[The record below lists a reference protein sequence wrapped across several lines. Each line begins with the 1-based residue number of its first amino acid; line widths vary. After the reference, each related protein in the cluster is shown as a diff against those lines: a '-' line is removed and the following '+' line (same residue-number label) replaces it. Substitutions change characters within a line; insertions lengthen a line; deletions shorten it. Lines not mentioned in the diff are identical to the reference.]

1 MKPEML
7 DTSRRAFM
15 GSLAA
20 AAVSACASG
29 RGPAPVTAPGGRPQ
43 ASARVTPNAPEGPLL
58 KAGLIGC
65 GGRGR
70 GAAVNFLD
78 AGPNLQIA
86 ALADVFPDRVADARR
101 LLKEHRGQDIPESR
115 CFTGFDAWQK
125 LLQSDVDVVLHATP
139 PHFRPLH
146 TPAIIDARKHLFMEK
161 PVSVDVPG
169 AKIIM
174 DAADR
179 AAALGLSVM
188 TGTQLRREPPR
199 MEVRKRI
206 LDGAIGDIRA
216 IRAIRN
222 QGALWHRQPRPEW
235 SEMEYMIR
243 DWVNWAWLSGDIIVE
258 QHIHH
263 LDAML
268 WITGKTPVTAVGMG
282 AHLRRRTGDQFDFF
296 SIDYTFDDGVHM
308 HSTIRQL
315 NGCANERQEVLVG
328 TKGTADLDGV
338 IYDLSGR
345 EIWKYD
351 GPAGNGLVQE
361 HVDWVTAIRTGPPVN
376 TARETALS
384 TLVAIMGRDSAYTG
398 KAITWDGLLA
408 STARLGPSAYVLGPV
423 GIKPV
428 APVPGVDQ
436 GPPLDSQERRVSA
449 GSGTDA

>member
-1 MKPEML
+1 MFL
-7 DTSRRAFM
+7 

-29 RGPAPVTAPGGRPQ
+29 AKKRPAAAPAPSAQR
-43 ASARVTPNAPEGPLL
+43 AARVTPKAPDGPLL

-86 ALADVFPDRVADARR
+86 SLADVFPDRVAEARR

-125 LLQSDVDVVLHATP
+125 LLASDVDVVLHATP

-146 TPAIIDARKHLFMEK
+146 APAIIDARKHLFMEK
-161 PVSVDVPG
+161 PISVDVPG
-169 AKIIM
+169 AKAIM

-179 AAALGLSVM
+179 AASLGLSLM
-188 TGTQLRREPPR
+188 TGTQLRRELPR
-199 MEVRKRI
+199 MAVRQRV
-206 LDGAIGDIRA
+206 LDGAIGDVRA
-216 IRAIRN
+216 VRAIRN
-222 QGALWHRQPRPEW
+222 QGALWHREPRPGW
-235 SEMEYMIR
+235 SDMEYMIR

-268 WITGKTPVTAVGMG
+268 WITGKTPVKAVGMG
-282 AHLRRRTGDQFDFF
+282 ARARRRTGDQYDFF

-328 TKGTADLDGV
+328 TRGTADLDGV
-338 IYDLSGR
+338 IHDLAGR
-345 EIWKYD
+345 EVWRYD
-351 GPAGNGLVQE
+351 GPLNNGLVQE
-361 HVDWVTAIRTGPPVN
+361 HVDWITAIRGERPVN

-384 TLVAIMGRDSAYTG
+384 TLIAIQGRDSAYTG
-398 KAITWDGLLA
+398 KAVSWDDLMA
-408 STARLGPSAYVLGPV
+408 STSRLGPAEYSFGPV
-423 GIKPV
+423 PIKAA

-436 GPPLDSQERRVSA
+436 GPPLDSM
-449 GSGTDA
+449 